1 MSKNSNTVKPVQ
13 MFCKVCLDAG
23 KSESE
28 YTSHFIRETRD
39 PNSKVV
45 CPTLLALECRFC
57 FGQGHTVKY
66 CTVLI
71 KKEKEKNRSQKLS
84 EYNATTNQTKPK
96 VTNTNLTNPKVSKKP
111 SNAFACLDGD
121 SDGEETQVLKK
132 TIKKVAFNA
141 NDSFISKGLRN
152 YAAALAAP
160 APKILPKAVIVDIL
174 ISQAFHKE
182 KPKVHDLVNTSFKTE
197 SKESKNHVPKQAPWA
212 SASNKVVQKNNW
224 AAMEESD
231 DEDDCYSDNYSD
243 NFY

>member
-84 EYNATTNQTKPK
+84 EYNATTNLTNKK
-96 VTNTNLTNPKVSKKP
+96 VTNPKVSKKP
-111 SNAFACLDGD
+111 SNVFACLDGD

-132 TIKKVAFNA
+132 TIKKVAFDA

-160 APKILPKAVIVDIL
+160 APKILPKAVVVDIL
-174 ISQAFHKE
+174 VSQAFHKE
-182 KPKVHDLVNTSFKTE
+182 KPKVHDLVNTE
-197 SKESKNHVPKQAPWA
+197 SKESKESKKPVPKVAPWA

>member
-84 EYNATTNQTKPK
+84 EYNATTNLTNKK
-96 VTNTNLTNPKVSKKP
+96 VTNPKVSKKP
-111 SNAFACLDGD
+111 SNVFACLDGD

-132 TIKKVAFNA
+132 TIKKVAFDA

-160 APKILPKAVIVDIL
+160 APKILPKAVVVDIL
-174 ISQAFHKE
+174 VSQAFHKE
-182 KPKVHDLVNTSFKTE
+182 KPKVHDLVNTESKE
-197 SKESKNHVPKQAPWA
+197 SKESKNPVPKQAPWA

>member
-1 MSKNSNTVKPVQ
+1 MSKNSSNPMP

-23 KSESE
+23 KAESE

-71 KKEKEKNRSQKLS
+71 KKEKEKNRSQKSS
-84 EYNATTNQTKPK
+84 EYNST
-96 VTNTNLTNPKVSKKP
+96 TNLTNVNLTNKKVGKKP
-111 SNAFACLDGD
+111 ANAFACLDGD
-121 SDGEETQVLKK
+121 SDEEETHVLKK
-132 TIKKVAFNA
+132 TIKKVGFDV

-160 APKILPKAVIVDIL
+160 APKIAPKAVTVDIL
-174 ISQAFHKE
+174 VSQAFHKE
-182 KPKVHDLVNTSFKTE
+182 KPVAKDLKMESSYKTE
-197 SKESKNHVPKQAPWA
+197 SKESKKPVPKLAPWA
-212 SASNKVVQKNNW
+212 STSNKVVQKNNW